1 MCSSLFA
8 GVFGEMVDR
17 GEYLIVRTPN
27 LPGFFLDNFLLFANP
42 PGSGDFDRWRE
53 RFRFNRF

>member
-1 MCSSLFA
+1 
-8 GVFGEMVDR
+8 MVDR